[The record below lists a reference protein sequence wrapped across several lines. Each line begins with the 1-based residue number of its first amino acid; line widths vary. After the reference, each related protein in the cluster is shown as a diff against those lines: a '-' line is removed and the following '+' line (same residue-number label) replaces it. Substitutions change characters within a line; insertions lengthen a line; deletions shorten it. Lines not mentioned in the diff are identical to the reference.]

1 MRVPRRRL
9 REGRDGALGGRRCA
23 RPCSLHRQRGAPI
36 SGSSCS
42 PDFCRAFWGT
52 GGATEKSAPP
62 SGMRARRADP
72 RRFCARLQQLRA
84 AQRSCAAGK
93 TPQKSAGLRT
103 TTLHSVAWAAGG
115 ARGLYMRECVLVAVE
130 VPFSST
136 FSAAAGAT
144 ELLRGWKVAQKLA
157 LLALSDVGERGIGS
171 RGHALAV
178 GPSLCEGK
186 GDCVL

>member
-1 MRVPRRRL
+1 MARWGVGGAPARVRFTVSGERRSWAR
-9 REGRDGALGGRRCA
+9 RVARIFAEPSGALAARQKNRRA
-23 RPCSLHRQRGAPI
+23 RLGCWSV
-36 SGSSCS
+36 
-42 PDFCRAFWGT
+42 
-52 GGATEKSAPP
+52 EAPP
-62 SGMRARRADP
+62 C
-72 RRFCARLQQLRA
+72 RFLARLQQLRA
-84 AQRSCAAGK
+84 AQPSCAAGS

-157 LLALSDVGERGIGS
+157 LLALSEVGGRGIGS

-178 GPSLCEGK
+178 GPSHCDYSL
-186 GDCVL
+186 